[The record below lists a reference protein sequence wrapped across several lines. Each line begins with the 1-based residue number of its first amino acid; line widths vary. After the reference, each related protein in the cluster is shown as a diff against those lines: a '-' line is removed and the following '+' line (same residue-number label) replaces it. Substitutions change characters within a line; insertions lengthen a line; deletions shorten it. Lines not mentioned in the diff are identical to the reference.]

1 MKTINH
7 TLLGLA
13 LLAACA
19 SVAAQTTGTLKK
31 IADAKTIVLGYRAEA
46 APFSFTASDGQPAGY
61 SVDLCKRVV
70 TSLEQQ
76 LKSGPLAVRWVPV
89 TSDNRVSQV
98 TSGAVDLECGTTT
111 VTLGRQEQVDFSS
124 LTFVDGGSWVARA
137 DGPRKLKDLTNAT
150 VGVLRGSTT
159 EPRLRD
165 ALKAANVAS
174 VTIIQMRDEAD
185 GVAALVD
192 KRISAFANDRISLV
206 GRVIKAQPQGT
217 TFTLGEEDF
226 SFEPYALMLRR
237 DPAFR
242 LAVNR
247 ALAETYRGDGIAQIY
262 NRWFGAVGQPSALL
276 LATYYLHAF
285 GE

>member
-1 MKTINH
+1 MKINRA
-7 TLLGLA
+7 LLGIA

-19 SVAAQTTGTLKK
+19 AVSAQTTGTLKK
-31 IADAKTIVLGYRAEA
+31 IADSKTIVLGYRTEA
-46 APFSFTASDGQPAGY
+46 APFSFTGSDGQPAGY

-76 LKSGPLAVRWVPV
+76 LKTGPLAVRWVPV
-89 TSDNRVSQV
+89 TSDNRIGQI

-124 LTFVDGGSWVARA
+124 LVFVDGGSWVTRSG
-137 DGPRKLKDLTNAT
+137 GPTKLAQLSNST

-159 EPRLRD
+159 EPRLREAIK
-165 ALKAANVAS
+165 ALNLS
-174 VTIIQMRDEAD
+174 NVTIVPLRDEAD

-192 KRISAFANDRISLV
+192 KRIVAFANDRLALV
-206 GRVIKAQPQGT
+206 GRVLKAQPQGV
-217 TFTLGEEDF
+217 TFALAEEDF
-226 SFEPYALMLRR
+226 SLEPYALMMRR

-247 ALAETYRGDGIAQIY
+247 ALAETYRSGIGQVYA
-262 NRWFGAVGQPSALL
+262 RWFGQIGEPSALL
-276 LATYYLHAF
+276 AAMYFLHAYQ
-285 GE
+285 E